1 MCDVVTCMSNRS
13 VRFVGLYRPYP
24 RPIYPA
30 HKFVGPAM
38 YHGYA
43 ARPYRQGSSVARD
56 RRERELGHMGMARR
70 ASLLGVAMRPG

>member
-30 HKFVGPAM
+30 HKFVGAAL
-38 YHGYA
+38 YHAHA
-43 ARPYRQGSSVARD
+43 AGPYRQGLTLTRD
-56 RRERELGHMGMARR
+56 RLERGHWHMGMA
-70 ASLLGVAMRPG
+70 